1 MAATREVAF
10 EQARARWPE
19 VRLDYQ
25 SWCSHLEA
33 LGWSGEPPP
42 TAASLFLC
50 CACARRDPAAFRSF
64 EDAYE
69 HALRSVVA
77 REGRDEEF
85 IDWVMRSA
93 RHQLFADAVPKIAS
107 YDGRRPLADWL
118 RTFVQRLALAQKIA
132 DRAVDMTPPVPPAEL
147 RRL

>member
-1 MAATREVAF
+1 MVF
-10 EQARARWPE
+10 EQARAKWPE
-19 VRLDYQ
+19 LSVDYEV
-25 SWCSHLEA
+25 WCSHLDA

-50 CACARRDPAAFRSF
+50 CACARRDPAATQSF
-64 EDAYE
+64 EAMYGSQ
-69 HALRSVVA
+69 LRGVVA
-77 REGRDEEF
+77 RVSGDEEF

-118 RTFVQRLALAQKIA
+118 RTFVQRLALAEKIA
-132 DRAVDMTPPVPPAEL
+132 DRALGGTPQVPPAEV

>member
-1 MAATREVAF
+1 MGATREVAF

-19 VRLDYQ
+19 VALSYDV
-25 SWCSHLEA
+25 WCAHLEA
-33 LGWSGEPPP
+33 LGWPGEPPP
-42 TAASLFLC
+42 TAASMFLC
-50 CACARRDPAAFRSF
+50 CACARRDPAAYRSF
-64 EDAYE
+64 EEAYSG
-69 HALRSVVA
+69 ALRDVIA
-77 REGRDEEF
+77 RQGRDEEF

-93 RHQLFADAVPKIAS
+93 HHQLFGDTSPKIAS

-132 DRAVDMTPPVPPAEL
+132 DRAVDTTPPVPPAEL